1 MHMINFRANHELE
14 TIRKQN
20 EAEKVKLQAMLKKAE
35 LKSKSLADLVEQKT
49 IENKELTKILD
60 EVIAR
65 VGNKN
70 ED

>member
-1 MHMINFRANHELE
+1 
-14 TIRKQN
+14 
-20 EAEKVKLQAMLKKAE
+20 MLKKAE
-35 LKSKSLADLVEQKT
+35 LKSKSLADQVEQKT

-70 ED
+70 KD